1 MDDDPAALRLALQE
15 LAAGSDVVVS
25 TGGVSAGDSDW
36 IRPLLDE
43 LGQVAFWKLFLKPGR
58 PFAFGSLQ
66 GLQRPSHPLLWFAW
80 QSRGRSDHSLAIA
93 VASPATAGGSQA
105 PAAAPF
111 SAALGPGPAPP
122 RWPAGVSPGSFAR
135 GWFWPPMAWLEGS
148 QASSRIGS
156 LQEADLLLELPAE
169 ATSWRRERWCGRNC
183 CGCRFLNQSGV
194 LPSIQRRLPERLI
207 SCFQNGASCLMAS
220 SSAWQQRWAGPR
232 RSALTATSTRA

>member
-1 MDDDPAALRLALQE
+1 MTVI
-15 LAAGSDVVVS
+15 G
-25 TGGVSAGDSDW
+25 
-36 IRPLLDE
+36 
-43 LGQVAFWKLFLKPGR
+43 
-58 PFAFGSLQ
+58 FAPCWPSSVRWRFGSCFSSQAARLP
-66 GLQRPSHPLLWFAW
+66 LVPARAQRPSHPLLWFAW
-80 QSRGRSDHSLAIA
+80 QSRGRSDHSLATA

-122 RWPAGVSPGSFAR
+122 RWPAGVSRAR
-135 GWFWPPMAWLEGS
+135 FMWMVLACQWLGWRAVRPPPAL
-148 QASSRIGS
+148 ARCRRRICCWS
-156 LQEADLLLELPAE
+156 CRLKPP
-169 ATSWRRERWCGRNC
+169 SWRRERWCGRNC